1 MNFCGRAGESSS
13 LDGGRSSFSFGPL
26 VGQDRMH
33 DRIAPSDSC
42 PEVSA
47 DAPLLDHLNP
57 FEETPA
63 FRPGRNRTPAEQD
76 RKRRSAPRADRR
88 SQESPNPYIHTR
100 AGASLTCVG
109 SGENQVRADLPPGW
123 RKVMSVELM

>member
-1 MNFCGRAGESSS
+1 S
-13 LDGGRSSFSFGPL
+13 LAFQPDHYSCPTRRSSDLPFF
-26 VGQDRMH
+26 
-33 DRIAPSDSC
+33 I
-42 PEVSA
+42 
-47 DAPLLDHLNP
+47 HLNP

-76 RKRRSAPRADRR
+76 RKRRFALRADRR
-88 SQESPNPYIHTR
+88 SQESPNPHVHAR
-100 AGASLTCVG
+100 AGASLTCFG